1 MAGSGRGRAPG
12 DYISVPPN
20 AAAHVDAYFE
30 YRAYE
35 LNNKLSWLS
44 LICFYRIVGDDDGG
58 QLFTPEEYDE
68 YKRRVLPMVW
78 IHFFQIQ

>member
-1 MAGSGRGRAPG
+1 LINHIKKNIMAGSGRGRAPG

-35 LNNKLSWLS
+35 LNNKLS
-44 LICFYRIVGDDDGG
+44 
-58 QLFTPEEYDE
+58 
-68 YKRRVLPMVW
+68 
-78 IHFFQIQ
+78 